1 METQARYTIVGA
13 FVVILATAGILF
25 LFWLSGF
32 QWSNHRADYVINFKG
47 SVTGL
52 KTGSQV
58 RYRGVPVGTVQSI
71 GINPKNVEEVRVTV
85 DIDQGVPIKND
96 AVASLEM
103 QGITGLS
110 FVQLTGGTEKA
121 PLLKP
126 GKGEKHAVIPSRPS
140 KLDEVM
146 DAAPLIVTK
155 VLKLLDDASDIFDGP
170 NKQAIGEILTNV
182 QVITGTL
189 AKDTTKLATILD
201 ALATSA
207 PLINQRVQDIGTLI
221 KNYDELAHSLQAM
234 VAENRSG
241 IQDFT
246 STGLHEAVGLI
257 VDMRT
262 TSSAVQKF
270 IEKVQKRL
278 DILFKVKEGGFRL

>member
-126 GKGEKHAVIPSRPS
+126 SKGEKHAVIPSRPS
-140 KLDEVM
+140 KLDEVI

-170 NKQAIGEILTNV
+170 NKQAIGEILANV
-182 QVITGTL
+182 QAITGTL
-189 AKDTTKLATILD
+189 AKDSTKLATILD
-201 ALATSA
+201 ELAASA
-207 PLINQRVQDIGTLI
+207 PLINQRVQDVGTLI
-221 KNYDELAHSLQAM
+221 KNYDELAQSLQAM

-262 TSSAVQKF
+262 TSGTVQKF